1 MKVIYSGLLCSQYGE
16 GLCDPLVVDSHL
28 VHQLFSLDGVELLE
42 DRCFIEYDWDVG
54 MLGSILCDC
63 VEVNVF
69 MDVVKAGT
77 GMFGW
82 AGMVVDA
89 VDGQKGF
96 RFRIGV
102 SWSLLKLF

>member
-69 MDVVKAGT
+69 MDVVKRACSVGRARSLT
-77 GMFGW
+77 RL
-82 AGMVVDA
+82 MVRRVLGSELA
-89 VDGQKGF
+89 SRGHY
-96 RFRIGV
+96 
-102 SWSLLKLF
+102 